1 MKKIYIVGK
10 FDYFIQTLNTALA
23 EEFQVQLCSDNLEI
37 VKGILSLGLPDLV
50 LFCTNGLTEE
60 HLQIAEHI
68 REHYIVLP
76 VLCIG
81 NMEGLSLFAEYRGVN
96 GFESLN
102 LENANPLE
110 SIKECVYRI
119 LGMNKPAAGNG
130 SASAWGYKKRIL
142 LIDDSAVALRAV
154 KGILENE
161 YEVDM
166 AKSAIEA
173 LKHLSQNIPD
183 LIFLD
188 YDMPDCDGKE
198 TLQLVRANDL
208 WKHIP
213 VVFLTSVQDRN
224 RINAVLSLN
233 PAGYILK
240 PVDRN
245 KLYRKINEIFSGN

>member
-1 MKKIYIVGK
+1 MKKIYIIGK
-10 FDYFIQTLNTALA
+10 FDYFIQTLNSALSD
-23 EEFQVQLCSDNLEI
+23 EFHVQLCSDNYEI
-37 VKGILSLGLPDLV
+37 VQGMLSLGLPDLV
-50 LFCTNGLTEE
+50 LLCTNGMTKE
-60 HLQIAEHI
+60 HLQIAQHI

-81 NMEGLSLFAEYRGVN
+81 NEEGLALFADYRGVN

-102 LENANPLE
+102 LETEKPLE
-110 SIKECVYRI
+110 SIKSCVYRI
-119 LGMNKPAAGNG
+119 LNMNSSAAGGGRSSGWG
-130 SASAWGYKKRIL
+130 SKRRIL

-173 LKHLSQNIPD
+173 LKLLSQNIPD

-198 TLQLVRANDL
+198 TLQLIRANDL

-245 KLYRKINEIFSGN
+245 KLYKKINEIFSGR